1 MDHQV
6 PVDESAT
13 VADHDEGGSHEVL
26 PDLAYKRLFLVNV
39 AYFGVPNGGD
49 RSWVLIDAA
58 VTGSAAAIAAAAENR
73 FGKSARPAAIIM
85 THAHFDHVGALKE
98 LADRWDAPI
107 YAHDLELPYL
117 NGTLSYPPPDPG
129 VGGGMMAALSR
140 FYPRGPIDVGSRLRA
155 LPADGSVPGMPGW
168 QWLHT
173 PGHTDGHVSFWRV
186 ADRTMIV
193 GDAFITTKQESAYA
207 VATQEVELHG
217 PPMYFTP
224 DWESAR
230 ESVRRLARLEPEL
243 AVTGHGRALG
253 GPEMRSAL
261 HVLAD
266 RFDTVARPKHGR
278 TAEAADRVR

>member
-1 MDHQV
+1 LM
-6 PVDESAT
+6 
-13 VADHDEGGSHEVL
+13 
-26 PDLAYKRLFLVNV
+26 
-39 AYFGVPNGGD
+39 
-49 RSWVLIDAA
+49 A
-58 VTGSAAAIAAAAENR
+58 V
-73 FGKSARPAAIIM
+73 
-85 THAHFDHVGALKE
+85 
-98 LADRWDAPI
+98 
-107 YAHDLELPYL
+107 
-117 NGTLSYPPPDPG
+117 
-129 VGGGMMAALSR
+129 LSR
-140 FYPRGPIDVGSRLRA
+140 FYPRDPIDVGSRLRA

-253 GPEMRSAL
+253 GPEMRRAL